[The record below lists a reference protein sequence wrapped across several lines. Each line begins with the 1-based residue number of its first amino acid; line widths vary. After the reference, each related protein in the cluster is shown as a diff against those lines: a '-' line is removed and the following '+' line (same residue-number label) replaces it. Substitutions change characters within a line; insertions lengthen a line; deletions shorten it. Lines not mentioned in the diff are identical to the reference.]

1 MQNLPM
7 KTSYISFHYHYHLHY
22 ESFRFSREF
31 SRDLPLNGALPRRF
45 NIFNGKYSVLP
56 CSQNLN
62 FDFISNG
69 SKVIDVL
76 RFVRKLWKCWVFW
89 LKIWF
94 LQKHK
99 LKTSRIS
106 FVSRRF
112 LRATLECNSS
122 KEAPWSCRALRVGIS
137 QLSFL
142 V

>member
-89 LKIWF
+89 LKF
-94 LQKHK
+94 D
-99 LKTSRIS
+99 SFRIS
-106 FVSRRF
+106 HTENV
-112 LRATLECNSS
+112 ACNSF
-122 KEAPWSCRALRVGIS
+122 KEAPWFCWALRVGNL
-137 QLSFL
+137 QLSLL